1 MYIPRR
7 RRPHERFDEEYSI
20 FNEDGLLPITTTS
33 IHHTTYATTTRHAWR
48 RQTTVDKKKLPRER
62 GGCAKNSENSG
73 RRRIERRKGMKIWDR
88 GSLDVYDASK
98 AEGAS
103 SEVNIKSRKSGSEKG
118 KVSR

>member
-1 MYIPRR
+1 MDRWLAMIKIILAIDLIIGNAYLCCFASQDAVYVGTVRR
-7 RRPHERFDEEYSI
+7 
-20 FNEDGLLPITTTS
+20 LL
-33 IHHTTYATTTRHAWR
+33 
-48 RQTTVDKKKLPRER
+48 QTKKVLPRER

-118 KVSR
+118 EVSR